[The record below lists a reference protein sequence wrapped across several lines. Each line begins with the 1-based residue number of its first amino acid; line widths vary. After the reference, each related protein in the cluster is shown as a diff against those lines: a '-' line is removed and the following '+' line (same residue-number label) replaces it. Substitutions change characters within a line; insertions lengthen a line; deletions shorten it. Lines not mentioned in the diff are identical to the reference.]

1 MKLFDF
7 LLGLIIISL
16 IVVTFNFG
24 QIDKAIKCNKELGR
38 YCNHIQIERL
48 ESKYGTAITN

>member
-48 ESKYGTAITN
+48 ESEYGTAITN